1 MKQSTIRPLIAGL
14 GIAIAAF
21 SVSAQQAA
29 PAQGSGPGGM
39 MAPGAGPMMQG
50 AGPQGMGPQG
60 AGPQGAGPQGMG
72 PRSGMGPRAGG
83 PNHHAGDLPQAVIDQ
98 LKLTPDQKALLD
110 TAQKARSDMR
120 AARLSSRAEHQKA
133 MEALY
138 ATDPVDPRAMM
149 ALAKQERAKMEA
161 NMAAVQEKWLTFWDG
176 LTVDQKKTASAY
188 LKSRHADHVQR
199 MQKAR
204 PQS

>member
-29 PAQGSGPGGM
+29 PAQGPGPGGM

-60 AGPQGAGPQGMG
+60 MGPQGMG
-72 PRSGMGPRAGG
+72 PQGTGPRGGMGPRAGG
-83 PNHHAGDLPQAVIDQ
+83 SGQHAGDIPQAVVDQ
-98 LKLTPDQKALLD
+98 LKLSPDQKAQLD
-110 TAQKARSDMR
+110 AAQKARSDMR
-120 AARLSSRAEHQKA
+120 ATRLSSRADHQKA
-133 MEALY
+133 IEALY

-149 ALAKQERAKMEA
+149 ALAKQERAKREA
-161 NMAAVQEKWLTFWDG
+161 SMDAVQQKWLAFWDG
-176 LTVDQKKTASAY
+176 LTVEQKKIASAY
-188 LKSRHADHVQR
+188 LKSRHADHRQR
-199 MQKAR
+199 MQKAG